1 MQKNK
6 ITFSI
11 LIFFLINNILVSQT
25 LSWEEVKADDNYFNK
40 NDIPE
45 GKSLLIFETPV
56 DLTFESSVEPNIK
69 PYKKEGKYFLFVDKG
84 AQVIT
89 FNYIEDYFINFGQK
103 MDENTLPSLNSQ
115 EIKYFKISEKKELE
129 YYNITEK
136 EKQKGNITVPIGPNV
151 SDAAIIFNVFPPDL
165 PIEIS
170 SEDNAITKL
179 KSRNG
184 SYIVF
189 LQAPKSH
196 VLKIKTLGF
205 DITSITIDNLEA
217 KEIRFY
223 YIRKPLVI
231 DNHQYKEIS
240 VEEINNKKDEDT
252 IDLNKL
258 VIGNWGGSLGL
269 EKVFLIIESINDNS
283 VSGKILKNGIY
294 SKIKGIITVNSEKKI
309 YFTLDKS
316 ASKYSLEK
324 GTLDFVLNMG
334 IGSGIWIS
342 DDGKVEDF
350 NIMRVKNIPAET
362 NFQVSEFIKPLIYES
377 VNEKAYFYS
386 SPNIKDKTSKYIV
399 KSQNINISNS
409 IDDFYHGTFTYNNLT
424 TSGYLLKTDLKL
436 INSPIDNFS
445 KPITSFTK
453 NDLIGKWICDSSKG
467 KIIFDIQYIYDG
479 RKLDGQ
485 IIYSSDT
492 IPLEGT
498 VKISK
503 DGIFSLLIPEDPEA
517 IKEYIEYT
525 QEFEDQNGIFKIN
538 IKDDSIASG
547 IWESLNR
554 KKKNSIKSF
563 KKIKK

>member
-1 MQKNK
+1 MQENK
-6 ITFSI
+6 ITFFI
-11 LIFFLINNILVSQT
+11 LIFLLINNISVSQT
-25 LSWEEVKADDNYFNK
+25 LKWTEVGVDDNYFNK

-56 DLTFESSVEPNIK
+56 DLTFESSKDPNIK

-89 FNYIEDYFINFGQK
+89 FNYLEDYFINFGQL
-103 MDENTLPSLNSQ
+103 MDENTLPSLNSK

-136 EKQKGNITVPIGPNV
+136 EKQKGNISVPIGVNV

-165 PIEIS
+165 QIEIS
-170 SEDNAITKL
+170 SEDNAITRL
-179 KSRNG
+179 TSRNG
-184 SYIVF
+184 LYKVF

-205 DITSITIDNLEA
+205 DITSITVDNLEA
-217 KEIRFY
+217 KETRFY
-223 YIRKPLVI
+223 YIRKPLII
-231 DNHQYKEIS
+231 DNPQHKEIS
-240 VEEINNKKDEDT
+240 IEGINNKKDDDKL
-252 IDLNKL
+252 DLNKL
-258 VIGNWGGSLGL
+258 VIGNWGGSLGP

-294 SKIKGIITVNSEKKI
+294 SKIKGIITVKSEKKI

-350 NIMRVKNIPAET
+350 SIMRVNNIPRET
-362 NFQVSEFIKPLIYES
+362 NFQASEFIKPIIYES

-386 SPNIKDKTSKYIV
+386 SPSIKDKTSKYIV
-399 KSQNINISNS
+399 KSQKINISKS
-409 IDDFYHGTFTYNNLT
+409 IDDFYFGTFIYNNLT
-424 TSGYLLKTDLKL
+424 TSGYLLKSDLKS
-436 INSPIDNFS
+436 INSPNDNFS

-453 NDLIGKWICDSSKG
+453 NDLIGKWICDSPKG

-479 RKLDGQ
+479 GKLDGQ
-485 IIYSSDT
+485 IIYNSET

-538 IKDDSIASG
+538 IKDDTIASG

-563 KKIKK
+563 KKIK